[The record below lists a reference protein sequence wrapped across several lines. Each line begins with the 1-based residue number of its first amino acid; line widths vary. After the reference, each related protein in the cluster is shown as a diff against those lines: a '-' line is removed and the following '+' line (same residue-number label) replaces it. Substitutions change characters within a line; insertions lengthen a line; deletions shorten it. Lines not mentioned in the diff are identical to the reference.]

1 MDINAGLAEVNRL
14 LKERFGLDLSE
25 VDENEVRQFL
35 LNGEEPE
42 AIVDGIKEDY
52 DLTEID
58 LNPFRGGKQKPFSI
72 DPWADKPK
80 KNKPLDPW
88 SKKPK
93 DHGGKRG
100 ENFN

>member
-14 LKERFGLDLSE
+14 LKERFGMDLTD
-25 VDENEVRQFL
+25 VDENEIRQL
-35 LNGEEPE
+35 LFNGEDPE

-58 LNPFRGGKQKPFSI
+58 LNPFRGGKPKGVFI
-72 DPWADKPK
+72 DPWA
-80 KNKPLDPW
+80 NKPSQKDFDPW
-88 SKKPK
+88 SKNPK

-100 ENFN
+100 EKFN